1 MMYLV
6 LTALLALNVSKEVLN
21 SFFEVNRGIERTT
34 ESFTSKNDETYSDF
48 AAAVELNPV
57 KAGPFRDKALEVKK
71 SADEIVEFIKELKHE
86 LVLKVDKKVYLGAY
100 LDANGD
106 KIDENSTE
114 KSYNEL
120 TPEQKEKDIAYLYN
134 KKIDKHLESYLYL
147 QVKQLN

>member
-1 MMYLV
+1 MFLR
-6 LTALLALNVSKEVLN
+6 SFKF
-21 SFFEVNRGIERTT
+21 FFEVNRGIERTT

-120 TPEQKEKDIAYLYN
+120 TQNKRKRILPIYTT
-134 KKIDKHLESYLYL
+134 KKIGKHPESYLYL
-147 QVKQLN
+147 QESN